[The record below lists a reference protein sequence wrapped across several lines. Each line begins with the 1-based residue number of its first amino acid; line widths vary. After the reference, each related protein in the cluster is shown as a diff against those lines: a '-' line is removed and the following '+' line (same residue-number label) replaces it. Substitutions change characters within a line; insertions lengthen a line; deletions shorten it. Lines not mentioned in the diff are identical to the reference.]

1 MTKFISIIVMN
12 LVTLFVLLVD
22 LDVQQTHLSLLN
34 ESSTLAADLG
44 ATYSVTIIVVN
55 LVTLLWR

>member
-1 MTKFISIIVMN
+1 
-12 LVTLFVLLVD
+12 
-22 LDVQQTHLSLLN
+22 LN